1 MIPYINDHPIQ
12 IAACSSR
19 TSWEVL
25 TLTLYL
31 MMFLT
36 HVQKGVPDR
45 HCLLL
50 SSISNSMLPIHLYHS
65 CTLALLRGKILILK
79 LPKKFL
85 CFLRIYHRFSYKQM
99 RATSPSSTQNE
110 NNILSRRARIASLQ
124 IIPKNT
130 VLFLIFYCR

>member
-36 HVQKGVPDR
+36 HVQKGVPVAIINLKFNVTNSSVS
-45 HCLLL
+45 LLYFGLVEGKNFDFETSKKNFVFFTYL
-50 SSISNSMLPIHLYHS
+50 SQ
-65 CTLALLRGKILILK
+65 IL
-79 LPKKFL
+79 
-85 CFLRIYHRFSYKQM
+85 
-99 RATSPSSTQNE
+99 
-110 NNILSRRARIASLQ
+110 LQ
-124 IIPKNT
+124 IDARNISIKYT
-130 VLFLIFYCR
+130 K